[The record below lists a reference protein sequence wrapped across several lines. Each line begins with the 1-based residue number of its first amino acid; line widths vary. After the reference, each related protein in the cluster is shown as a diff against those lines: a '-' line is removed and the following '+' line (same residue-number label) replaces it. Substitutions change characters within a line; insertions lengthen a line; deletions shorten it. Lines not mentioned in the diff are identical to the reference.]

1 MKSTIFHLP
10 SAMKKL
16 FSHWPSSRWSVP
28 LTHLSG
34 KSAMLLLIALLV
46 LVSTPLLAQNTPE
59 DETTQNETMQTAQMQ
74 TAQMQAVEELAAQSN
89 GRTLI
94 TFNKGSG
101 VATFMRLPADLELA
115 AVNRNAEPA
124 AIAQTF
130 LGQYGSVFGIRDAN
144 AELVLNDTGVDR
156 LGMNHLTYVQR
167 YQGIPVFAGELKV
180 HIDPNGSV
188 RVVNGDFVPNINVDV
203 NPTRTVVDAAAIA
216 VEAVLA
222 PRGFQPENIST
233 DVGMVN
239 SKLYIFHTGL
249 LRRVA
254 GQAHLVYE
262 IEVANSTRS
271 IREFVYVDAHT
282 GKIVERIS
290 GIHEHGRAQN
300 PPPPTITP
308 TPTPPP
314 LTPPPPTPPVPPTI
328 TPAPPAPVPGGLYRQ
343 IYQLLFSPDTVIW
356 SEGDPLPYDGP
367 DSGEVNNLINYAE
380 DTYNAYATLSDGAF
394 VSWDGEDARMHSVLL
409 DQFGFVCPNAY
420 WDSTSTNFCPGVT
433 GDDTVAHEW
442 AHGYTEST
450 NNLIYAWQPGALNES
465 YSDIFGEVVDLLN
478 GSGLD
483 TPDEPRSADG
493 CSIYG
498 ADPSGTD
505 DSYRWLSGEDDP
517 GFGGAIRDMWNP
529 NCYRHPAKV
538 SDDLYWC
545 ATGDSGGVHINS
557 GVPNHAF
564 ALLVDGGEYN
574 GQSVEPIGLTKAAHL
589 HWRAATEYLVPATN
603 FIEYADALEASCT
616 DLVDLG
622 GELPGISTETDVPF
636 GSGVSMTATDCGEL
650 AKVIEAVELRVEPVQ
665 CEFEALLKPDAPAL
679 CLDAGQVRTISL
691 ADWENGL
698 GEWVSDSRDVQ
709 DPAYFPPNWEI
720 VTNLPE
726 NRAGSA
732 TYVVNNTEYGNCSTE
747 DATGVRY
754 LESPV
759 ITLPNNVY
767 IPRITVDHLMGVE
780 ARYDGGN
787 IKVSVNGGPWE
798 IVPESSFTFNPY
810 NDELLSSSF
819 FQTNT
824 NPMAGEIAFSGA
836 DEGQVRGSWGQS
848 QLNLF
853 GIAEAGD
860 DVQIRIEF
868 GQDGCFGLDGW
879 YVDDVRLY
887 SCSGEFAGS
896 SCGNYKIDVGESC
909 DDGNTASG
917 DGCSNLCVVEN
928 GFVCSP
934 PTPAQESGNV
944 LLDGSFELGS
954 PNPHWAE
961 ESSAFESPLLL
972 YNGTS
977 MGIPTDDGDWIAI
990 FGYTGLAES
999 ASLEQSV
1006 EIPDTATTIDF
1017 ALWKAYCDPT
1027 SGSDQ
1032 VRLMIDGLEAYATNL
1047 PCTPEST
1054 YRTQSIDVSAYADN
1068 AEHTVRFEVDIAN
1081 NFGSIFVL
1089 DNVMLGDNVPAGP
1102 IGSICEIEQ
1111 AKIEATPGTLSADLQ
1126 VNGTENSGFTIRNPG
1141 NSTLYWDIA
1150 TDPIGQAR
1158 LPQRPTSFVPTE
1170 QTAQLSSASKYSAQD
1185 GDSSNAEVDKSLFIK
1200 NPEWINPLVQSRL
1213 NAQTKSVSNA
1223 QTIGTTTL
1231 THSFEQE
1238 ILPRNSGYCAQGSN
1252 RYLRVFNLRDFGL
1265 SSTFGVTEVEIGIE
1279 RGPSNRDLG
1288 VNLYTLGETLV
1299 YDEMTLVASATQ
1311 TISQTRLGIV
1321 SVPIEGDFAP
1331 DEVLVVEVV
1340 MPDGGIPTIIGS
1352 NDQGQTAPTYV
1363 AAPACQVPEPVDAVT
1378 IGDEDMHV
1386 VMNVIGNVGDDY
1398 VACMNPAALPWLSV
1412 SPESG
1417 STERGG
1423 SQFVATSFSANGLDA
1438 GLYEG
1443 SLCIN
1448 SNAVDT
1454 PIMTIPVSMTVQ
1466 PEELLYFSLNEWGSV
1481 GGYTFTDED
1490 ILSYDP
1496 RGSSGIYPIFDA
1508 SDVGLTGNDLNA
1520 FTILDNG
1527 DMLMSFN
1534 FARLIPDVGWVTDTD
1549 IVRFIPTSI
1558 GANTA
1563 GSFELYLD
1571 GSEFGLESIGE
1582 DIDAIGFT
1590 PEGQLV
1596 ISTLGSHR
1604 VPSANGDLNGHDEDL
1619 LVFDDGTGTWS
1630 LYWDGTSA
1638 GLDAITEDLWGVSIA
1653 GSIPVLDTKTKVYLT
1668 TSGDYAMESV
1678 TDPEEPIGEL
1688 TGDGND
1694 IILCASEAGVDECT
1708 FKPYWDGDLHGLA
1721 DLSIDAFA
1729 VSGRLPDYRAESDPG
1744 QGGAAQRPSLPTAN
1758 QELQFAQLGVDEVND
1773 GDLDDDIG
1781 ADVDDTLKNSSN
1793 EQNLDSRQLMPIM
1806 PVAP

>member
-1 MKSTIFHLP
+1 MKSTIFHLHT
-10 SAMKKL
+10 AMKKL
-16 FSHWPSSRWSVP
+16 LSYWQSPQWKIP
-28 LTHLSG
+28 LFHLSG
-34 KSAMLLLIALLV
+34 KSATLFLIALLV
-46 LVSTPLLAQNTPE
+46 LVSTPLLAQTTPD
-59 DETTQNETMQTAQMQ
+59 DETIQPETIQTAR
-74 TAQMQAVEELAAQSN
+74 TQAVADLAAQSD

-101 VATFMRLPADLELA
+101 VATFMRLPANLELA
-115 AVNRNAEPA
+115 AVNHNAEPA
-124 AIAQTF
+124 AIAQAF
-130 LGQYGSVFGIRDAN
+130 WGQYGSIFGIRDAN

-167 YQGIPVFAGELKV
+167 YQGIPVFAGEMKV

-188 RVVNGDFVPNINVDV
+188 RVVNGDFVPNINVDTT
-203 NPTRTVVDAAAIA
+203 PTRSVIDASAIA

-222 PRGFQPENIST
+222 QQGFQPENILA

-239 SKLYIFHTGL
+239 SQLYIFHTGL

-262 IEVANSTRS
+262 IEVANLARS

-290 GIHEHGRAQN
+290 GIHEHRRAQDV
-300 PPPPTITP
+300 PTP
-308 TPTPPP
+308 TPTIPPP
-314 LTPPPPTPPVPPTI
+314 PPPPPPTPTPTI
-328 TPAPPAPVPGGLYRQ
+328 PEPVPGGLYRQ
-343 IYQLLFSPDTVIW
+343 IYQFFLEPNSLIW
-356 SEGDPLPYDGP
+356 SEGDPLPYNGP
-367 DSGEVNNLINYAE
+367 ESGEVNNMIDFAE
-380 DTYNAYATLSDGAF
+380 DTYNVYATLSDGAF
-394 VSWDGEDARMHSVLL
+394 MSWDGEDARMKSVLL
-409 DQFGFVCPNAY
+409 DQFSFICPNAY
-420 WDSTSTNFCPGVT
+420 WDSESTNFCPGIT

-483 TPDEPRSADG
+483 SPDQPRSADG

-498 ADPSGTD
+498 AGPNGTD
-505 DSYRWLSGEDDP
+505 DSYRWLSGEDDS

-538 SDDLYWC
+538 SDELYWC

-564 ALLVDGGEYN
+564 SLLVDGGEYN

-616 DLVDLG
+616 DLVELG

-636 GSGVSMTATDCGEL
+636 GSGISMTAADCGEVSK
-650 AKVIEAVELRVEPVQ
+650 AIEAVELRVEPVQ
-665 CEFEALLKPDAPAL
+665 CEFEALLQPDAPEM
-679 CLDAGQVRTISL
+679 CLDAGQVQTISL
-691 ADWENGL
+691 TDWENGL
-698 GEWVSDSRDVQ
+698 GEWVSDSRDVR
-709 DPAYFPPNWEI
+709 DPAYFPPNWEV
-720 VTNLPE
+720 VTDLPD

-732 TYVVNNTEYGNCSTE
+732 TYVINNTEYGNCSTE

-759 ITLPNNVY
+759 IALPNNIY
-767 IPRITVDHLMGVE
+767 IPRVTIDHFVGVE

-798 IVPESSFTFNPY
+798 IVPESAFTFNPY
-810 NDELLSSSF
+810 NVELLPSSI
-819 FQTNT
+819 FQPNT
-824 NPMAGEIAFSGA
+824 NPMAGETAFSGA
-836 DEGQVRGSWGQS
+836 DEGQVTGSWGQS

-879 YVDDVRLY
+879 YVDDVHLY
-887 SCSGEFAGS
+887 SCSGEFPGS

-917 DGCSNLCVVEN
+917 DGCSNLCVIEN

-934 PTPAQESGNV
+934 PTPARDSTNMLQ
-944 LLDGSFELGS
+944 DGSFELGT
-954 PNPHWAE
+954 PNPHWVE
-961 ESSAFESPLLL
+961 ESSAFLSPLLL
-972 YNGTS
+972 YNGTER
-977 MGIPTDDGDWIAI
+977 GIPTDDGDWIAI
-990 FGYTGLAES
+990 LGYSGVAGLE
-999 ASLEQSV
+999 SLEQSI

-1017 ALWKAYCDPT
+1017 ALWNGYCDPNSQT
-1027 SGSDQ
+1027 DQ

-1047 PCTPEST
+1047 PCAQEST
-1054 YRTQSIDVSAYADN
+1054 YSTRSVDVSAYADN
-1068 AEHTVRFEVDIAN
+1068 AEHTVRFEADIAN
-1081 NFGSIFVL
+1081 NFGSIFVV
-1089 DNVMLGDNVPAGP
+1089 DDVVLGDNVPAEP
-1102 IGSICEIEQ
+1102 VGSICEIEQ
-1111 AKIEATPGTLSADLQ
+1111 AKIEATPNTLAADLQ
-1126 VNGTENSGFTIRNPG
+1126 ANGTEASGFTIRNPG

-1150 TDPIGQAR
+1150 TDPIGRAR
-1158 LPQRPTSFVPTE
+1158 LPQRQTSFVPTE
-1170 QTAQLSSASKYSAQD
+1170 QAAQLSSASKHSAQS
-1185 GDSSNAEVDKSLFIK
+1185 GDSPNAEVDTSLFIK
-1200 NPEWINPLVQSRL
+1200 NPEWINPLAQSRL

-1223 QTIGTTTL
+1223 QTIGTTAL
-1231 THSFEQE
+1231 THSLEQE
-1238 ILPRNSGYCAQGSN
+1238 ILPRNSGYCARGSN
-1252 RYLRVFNLRDFGL
+1252 RYLRVFNLSDFGISGTL
-1265 SSTFGVTEVEIGIE
+1265 GVTEIEVGIE
-1279 RGPSNRDLG
+1279 RAPANRDLV
-1288 VNLYTLGETLV
+1288 VNLYTLGEMLV
-1299 YDEMTLVASATQ
+1299 YDQMTLVVSATHTMDQ
-1311 TISQTRLGIV
+1311 TTLGIV

-1331 DEVLVVEVV
+1331 DDVLVVEVV
-1340 MPDGGIPTIIGS
+1340 MPNGGIPTIIGS
-1352 NDQGQTAPTYV
+1352 NDQGQTAPTYT
-1363 AAPACQVPEPVDAVT
+1363 AAPACQVPEPVDAAS

-1398 VACMNPAALPWLSV
+1398 VTCTNPAALPWLRV

-1417 STERGG
+1417 STQMGG
-1423 SQFVATSFSANGLDA
+1423 SRFVETTFSSGGLDS

-1443 SLCIN
+1443 TLCIS

-1454 PIMTIPVSMTVQ
+1454 PLVTVPVSMTVRPQ
-1466 PEELLYFSLNEWGSV
+1466 EILYFSVNEWGSV
-1481 GGYTFTDED
+1481 NGNTFTDED
-1490 ILSYDP
+1490 ILGYDP
-1496 RGSSGIYPIFDA
+1496 LGFSGVYQVFDA

-1534 FARLIPDVGWVTDTD
+1534 FARAIPDVGWVADTD
-1549 IVRFIPTSI
+1549 IVRFKPANI
-1558 GANTA
+1558 GATTT
-1563 GSFELYLD
+1563 GSFELYFD
-1571 GSEFGLESIGE
+1571 GSAFGLESIGE

-1590 PEGQLV
+1590 PDGQLL
-1596 ISTLGSHR
+1596 ISTLGSYQ
-1604 VPSANGDLNGHDEDL
+1604 VPGTNGDLNGQDEDL
-1619 LVFDDGTGTWS
+1619 LVFDDETGTWS

-1638 GLDAITEDLWGVSIA
+1638 GLEMITEDLWGVSIA
-1653 GSIPVLDTKTKVYLT
+1653 GNIPGLDTETKVYLT
-1668 TSGDYAMESV
+1668 TAGDYTIEGV
-1678 TDPEEPIGEL
+1678 TDPEEPIGEVA
-1688 TGDGND
+1688 GDGND

-1708 FKPYWDGDLHGLA
+1708 FSPYWDGDLHGLA
-1721 DLSIDAFA
+1721 DLSIDAFT
-1729 VSGRLPDYRAESDPG
+1729 VSGRLPDYSVEPGPQRLESTPG
-1744 QGGAAQRPSLPTAN
+1744 ASSPTSN
-1758 QELQFAQLGVDEVND
+1758 PEVQFAQIGIDDVDD
-1773 GDLDDDIG
+1773 GDLNDDIG
-1781 ADVDDTLKNSSN
+1781 ADIDDTLKNSSN
-1793 EQNLDSRQLMPIM
+1793 EQNQNSRQLMPIM